1 MNAFMG
7 NPHVLAFATR
17 DENRHSRWRLWH
29 MFEYEYDPPSL
40 KLRRARHDHDDDFER
55 SKNA

>member
-1 MNAFMG
+1 MG

-40 KLRRARHDHDDDFER
+40 KLRRARDEDENKDE
-55 SKNA
+55 